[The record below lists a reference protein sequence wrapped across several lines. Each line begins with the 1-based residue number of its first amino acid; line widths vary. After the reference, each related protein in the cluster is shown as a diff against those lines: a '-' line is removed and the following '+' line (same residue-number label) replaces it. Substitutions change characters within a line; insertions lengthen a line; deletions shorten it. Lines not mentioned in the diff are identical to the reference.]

1 MCDACKRPYNQT
13 LRLPIV
19 TSCCGDTLCKECWHK
34 GFNPR
39 SGNVFYCP
47 FKCKRPDTENQK
59 HPKYNLAI
67 KRLVDANLPVDI
79 VCDKHSKTS
88 VCSYSLSEKR
98 LICPKCPH
106 SGLNMDLDGR
116 AISDACKLLR
126 DNLQIRFD
134 DVRMCIETLDE
145 LLGGKGPM
153 TSVNVLHLLKR
164 SFNLISDMLKTSRE
178 REPLFF
184 LKDIKTVVVDDFE
197 QGSVRSST
205 KSFALANHTRS
216 HSAAHDHHAITM
228 REDVKSTLSS

>member
-1 MCDACKRPYNQT
+1 
-13 LRLPIV
+13 
-19 TSCCGDTLCKECWHK
+19 
-34 GFNPR
+34 
-39 SGNVFYCP
+39 
-47 FKCKRPDTENQK
+47 
-59 HPKYNLAI
+59 
-67 KRLVDANLPVDI
+67 
-79 VCDKHSKTS
+79 
-88 VCSYSLSEKR
+88 
-98 LICPKCPH
+98 
-106 SGLNMDLDGR
+106 MDLDGR

-197 QGSVRSST
+197 
-205 KSFALANHTRS
+205 
-216 HSAAHDHHAITM
+216 
-228 REDVKSTLSS
+228 